1 MKHTERTIGY
11 RVVCAAARQV
21 VFCAAARTALTV
33 AVRRVEQDGVANLA
47 SALQARTVGDG
58 FRVSGK
64 ARGHCDNSGCH
75 AHAAACRCKPG
86 ICFASRQLVQCKIQ
100 L

>member
-1 MKHTERTIGY
+1 MM
-11 RVVCAAARQV
+11 CAVARQV

-47 SALQARTVGDG
+47 SALQARTVRDG

-64 ARGHCDNSGCH
+64 ARAHCDNSCCH
-75 AHAAACRCKPG
+75 AHAAACRRKPS
-86 ICFASRQLVQCKIQ
+86 IYFASKQLVQCGI
-100 L
+100 